1 MIADSKGCSLGEMVV
16 RTWGQGFGLF
26 GGIGGKV
33 GFGLSVLLEP
43 VTAGGFPWLYL
54 KLNYEGGRGMSPYH
68 QHRPDN
74 HCVSCFP

>member
-43 VTAGGFPWLYL
+43 VTAGGFPGSIL
-54 KLNYEGGRGMSPYH
+54 S
-68 QHRPDN
+68 
-74 HCVSCFP
+74 